1 MFSPRKQRL
10 NSVLTSF
17 RLTTLELLMS
27 DIGTVSINYLIG
39 GKRRPKTTICLSC
52 CRHHENYRLCSLTLT
67 RLVVQKPLEND
78 LTSIIIAVKMQ
89 GSKRVLRSNEI
100 LVPPCGLL
108 ECELDL
114 SFSLQYPHF
123 LKRDG
128 SKLQVMLQRRKKY
141 KNRTMLGYRTLA
153 VGEVNMSQVLQRAV
167 DKELNLYSDLKEQS
181 TVVAQVIMLSLTS
194 QPVDHED
201 NGTRKHPVSSDVDRS
216 PDIDN
221 DSDDDEAQ
229 EFNDQESSSNDELS
243 DSEGMMLVEEGR
255 PRPRKT
261 SRGQIRPVTSRAKF
275 RRNSRSRNVLQR
287 NFKQKII
294 ALLRRFKASEEAL
307 DSEADHEL
315 VDPDHNPHDIEDLL
329 VDFDDLSDSGP
340 ELDTLSVTS
349 TPKPQLRPFFTDRG
363 NLIEM
368 ADIPKASPVKSLSED
383 NYKRPDS
390 DTHAEQA
397 DQELDIHSSPSYHD
411 GNARDQRSELF
422 PNQKPSPQHKANA
435 FQRERSFSYRER
447 QKKQHKLE
455 DRRNS
460 TGQVEQV
467 VPCVCSSAV
476 TETSKDTNSPRKVL
490 LDQLSSLGSN
500 SEDRL
505 PDCFLMVNT
514 AEWQGQFLIQ
524 KCQDKPLKLIST
536 CTSADTKAVVNF
548 LVTRIQKFCNSN
560 SKSPS
565 PIKIGVAGND
575 GYINSI
581 LRPYVEQF
589 SSKSPD
595 WQHYVRF
602 LVIPFGASSIGKYLA
617 NIDSV
622 YSSLFTDNSWKETF
636 EKSENQK
643 LDSQEI
649 YNRISKY
656 MSNANY
662 LLPIAIG
669 EAMVTYKGR
678 KLARSS
684 SVQPMRQ
691 DGFYSHHHST
701 ATSDEESTQIFIPFI
716 SEVKIGS
723 PDYLNASVDIEESV
737 TCPTLSGSPPS
748 QVAPTEKTKD
758 GHHTPPN
765 SPNVSLMS
773 PSQSFFV
780 PLLSSQQSVP
790 ASAALPFLTAT
801 TQSSEYMELQVEYW
815 TLASKSE
822 TSDKDR
828 INKKESNKCS
838 LKTAFRSLHV
848 YRLPPAPSEMPISAG
863 FCMGVVT
870 KEKKQKIMRI
880 GKKSKDPESKSQV
893 IDGISRLICTSK
905 NHNYTLKVVVDGVEW
920 TGVKFFQL
928 SSQWQ
933 THIKNFPV
941 VIFSYQEP
949 A

>member
-390 DTHAEQA
+390 DTHA
-397 DQELDIHSSPSYHD
+397 
-411 GNARDQRSELF
+411 
-422 PNQKPSPQHKANA
+422 
-435 FQRERSFSYRER
+435 
-447 QKKQHKLE
+447 
-455 DRRNS
+455 
-460 TGQVEQV
+460 

-701 ATSDEESTQIFIPFI
+701 ATSSDEESTQIFIPFI

>member
-368 ADIPKASPVKSLSED
+368 ADIPK
-383 NYKRPDS
+383 
-390 DTHAEQA
+390 
-397 DQELDIHSSPSYHD
+397 
-411 GNARDQRSELF
+411 
-422 PNQKPSPQHKANA
+422 
-435 FQRERSFSYRER
+435 
-447 QKKQHKLE
+447 
-455 DRRNS
+455 
-460 TGQVEQV
+460 
-467 VPCVCSSAV
+467 
-476 TETSKDTNSPRKVL
+476 PRKVL

-701 ATSDEESTQIFIPFI
+701 ATSSDEESTQIFIPFI

>member
-1 MFSPRKQRL
+1 MMADSKYSKGLTAMSGPKPVPMKLFATREIEKSSP
-10 NSVLTSF
+10 
-17 RLTTLELLMS
+17 
-27 DIGTVSINYLIG
+27 
-39 GKRRPKTTICLSC
+39 SC
-52 CRHHENYRLCSLTLT
+52 VPRLCSLTLT

-100 LVPPCGLL
+100 LVPPGGLL

-153 VGEVNMSQVLQRAV
+153 VGEVNMSQVLQRSV

-261 SRGQIRPVTSRAKF
+261 SRGQIRPVTSR
-275 RRNSRSRNVLQR
+275 QR

-363 NLIEM
+363 NLIEVT
-368 ADIPKASPVKSLSED
+368 DVPKASPVKSLSED

-390 DTHAEQA
+390 DTHA
-397 DQELDIHSSPSYHD
+397 
-411 GNARDQRSELF
+411 
-422 PNQKPSPQHKANA
+422 
-435 FQRERSFSYRER
+435 
-447 QKKQHKLE
+447 
-455 DRRNS
+455 
-460 TGQVEQV
+460 
-467 VPCVCSSAV
+467 
-476 TETSKDTNSPRKVL
+476 PRKVL

-500 SEDRL
+500 CEDKL

-602 LVIPFGASSIGKYLA
+602 LVIPFGASSIGKYLG

-684 SVQPMRQ
+684 SVQPMKQ

-701 ATSDEESTQIFIPFI
+701 AASSDEESTQIFIPFI

-737 TCPTLSGSPPS
+737 PCSTLSGSPPS
-748 QVAPTEKTKD
+748 QVAPAEKTKD

-773 PSQSFFV
+773 PSQS
-780 PLLSSQQSVP
+780 QQSVP
-790 ASAALPFLTAT
+790 SSAALPFLTAT

-815 TLASKSE
+815 TLAPKSE
-822 TSDKDR
+822 TGDKDR

-905 NHNYTLKVVVDGVEW
+905 NHNYTLKVAVDGVDW

>member
-390 DTHAEQA
+390 DTHA
-397 DQELDIHSSPSYHD
+397 
-411 GNARDQRSELF
+411 
-422 PNQKPSPQHKANA
+422 
-435 FQRERSFSYRER
+435 
-447 QKKQHKLE
+447 
-455 DRRNS
+455 
-460 TGQVEQV
+460 
-467 VPCVCSSAV
+467 
-476 TETSKDTNSPRKVL
+476 PRKVL

-701 ATSDEESTQIFIPFI
+701 ATSSDEESTQIFIPFI

-773 PSQSFFV
+773 PSQ
-780 PLLSSQQSVP
+780 SQQSVP

>member
-1 MFSPRKQRL
+1 MVMFSPRKQRL

-39 GKRRPKTTICLSC
+39 GKRRPKTTICPSC

-100 LVPPCGLL
+100 LVPPGGLL

-329 VDFDDLSDSGP
+329 GDFDDLSDSGP

-390 DTHAEQA
+390 DTHA
-397 DQELDIHSSPSYHD
+397 
-411 GNARDQRSELF
+411 
-422 PNQKPSPQHKANA
+422 
-435 FQRERSFSYRER
+435 
-447 QKKQHKLE
+447 
-455 DRRNS
+455 
-460 TGQVEQV
+460 

-701 ATSDEESTQIFIPFI
+701 ATSSDEESTQIFIPFI

-773 PSQSFFV
+773 PSQSFFI

-870 KEKKQKIMRI
+870 KEKKQKVMRI

>member
-1 MFSPRKQRL
+1 MSGTKPVPMKLFATREIEKSSP
-10 NSVLTSF
+10 
-17 RLTTLELLMS
+17 
-27 DIGTVSINYLIG
+27 
-39 GKRRPKTTICLSC
+39 SC
-52 CRHHENYRLCSLTLT
+52 VPRLCSLTLT

-100 LVPPCGLL
+100 LVPPGGLL

-261 SRGQIRPVTSRAKF
+261 SRGQIRPVTSR
-275 RRNSRSRNVLQR
+275 QR

-329 VDFDDLSDSGP
+329 GDFDDLSDSGP

-467 VPCVCSSAV
+467 
-476 TETSKDTNSPRKVL
+476 PRKVL

-678 KLARSS
+678 N
-684 SVQPMRQ
+684 
-691 DGFYSHHHST
+691 
-701 ATSDEESTQIFIPFI
+701 SDEESTQIFIPFI

-773 PSQSFFV
+773 PSQ
-780 PLLSSQQSVP
+780 SQQSVP

>member
-1 MFSPRKQRL
+1 MVMFSPRKQRL

-39 GKRRPKTTICLSC
+39 GKRRPKTTICPSC

-100 LVPPCGLL
+100 LVPPGGLL

-329 VDFDDLSDSGP
+329 GDFDDLSDSGP

-390 DTHAEQA
+390 DTHA
-397 DQELDIHSSPSYHD
+397 
-411 GNARDQRSELF
+411 
-422 PNQKPSPQHKANA
+422 
-435 FQRERSFSYRER
+435 
-447 QKKQHKLE
+447 
-455 DRRNS
+455 
-460 TGQVEQV
+460 
-467 VPCVCSSAV
+467 
-476 TETSKDTNSPRKVL
+476 PRKVL

-701 ATSDEESTQIFIPFI
+701 ATSSDEESTQIFIPFI

-773 PSQSFFV
+773 PSQSFFI

-870 KEKKQKIMRI
+870 KEKKQKVMRI

>member
-1 MFSPRKQRL
+1 MVMFSPRKQRL

-39 GKRRPKTTICLSC
+39 GKRRPKTTICPSC

-100 LVPPCGLL
+100 LVPPGGLL

-329 VDFDDLSDSGP
+329 GDFDDLSDSGP

-368 ADIPKASPVKSLSED
+368 ADIPK
-383 NYKRPDS
+383 
-390 DTHAEQA
+390 
-397 DQELDIHSSPSYHD
+397 
-411 GNARDQRSELF
+411 
-422 PNQKPSPQHKANA
+422 
-435 FQRERSFSYRER
+435 
-447 QKKQHKLE
+447 
-455 DRRNS
+455 
-460 TGQVEQV
+460 

-701 ATSDEESTQIFIPFI
+701 ATSSDEESTQIFIPFI

-773 PSQSFFV
+773 PSQSFFI

-870 KEKKQKIMRI
+870 KEKKQKVMRI

>member
-390 DTHAEQA
+390 DTHA
-397 DQELDIHSSPSYHD
+397 
-411 GNARDQRSELF
+411 
-422 PNQKPSPQHKANA
+422 
-435 FQRERSFSYRER
+435 
-447 QKKQHKLE
+447 
-455 DRRNS
+455 
-460 TGQVEQV
+460 
-467 VPCVCSSAV
+467 
-476 TETSKDTNSPRKVL
+476 PRKVL

-701 ATSDEESTQIFIPFI
+701 ATSSDEESTQIFIPFI

>member
-368 ADIPKASPVKSLSED
+368 ADIPK
-383 NYKRPDS
+383 
-390 DTHAEQA
+390 
-397 DQELDIHSSPSYHD
+397 
-411 GNARDQRSELF
+411 
-422 PNQKPSPQHKANA
+422 
-435 FQRERSFSYRER
+435 
-447 QKKQHKLE
+447 
-455 DRRNS
+455 
-460 TGQVEQV
+460 

-701 ATSDEESTQIFIPFI
+701 ATSSDEESTQIFIPFI

>member
-1 MFSPRKQRL
+1 MVMFSPRKQRL

-39 GKRRPKTTICLSC
+39 GKRRPKTTICPSC

-100 LVPPCGLL
+100 LVPPGGLL

-329 VDFDDLSDSGP
+329 GDFDDLSDSGP

-368 ADIPKASPVKSLSED
+368 ADIPK
-383 NYKRPDS
+383 
-390 DTHAEQA
+390 
-397 DQELDIHSSPSYHD
+397 
-411 GNARDQRSELF
+411 
-422 PNQKPSPQHKANA
+422 
-435 FQRERSFSYRER
+435 
-447 QKKQHKLE
+447 
-455 DRRNS
+455 
-460 TGQVEQV
+460 
-467 VPCVCSSAV
+467 
-476 TETSKDTNSPRKVL
+476 PRKVL

-701 ATSDEESTQIFIPFI
+701 ATSSDEESTQIFIPFI

-773 PSQSFFV
+773 PSQSFFI

-870 KEKKQKIMRI
+870 KEKKQKVMRI